1 MNRPSFLEPPSRDV
15 ILNGPVIRVLLRL
28 GVPVAIGEL
37 AHTLYELAD
46 IYWLGKVGRVAVA
59 APSASWPFIWAL
71 MATGIGF
78 LSAGVT
84 LVAQYKGANDEEGV
98 KKSLGQV
105 YTFATI
111 IGVLIATAGF
121 FAIPY
126 ILRLARIPPDVYP
139 YAVIYSRIEMIG
151 LIIIIY
157 WESFRAVSS
166 ASGDTVTPMKLNLIG
181 ALANALLDPVFI
193 FGLGPFP
200 RLEVAGA
207 AIATVLTRGAMG
219 IASIYMIVR
228 GHRDLKLE
236 KKYMK
241 PDKKIISLLLKVG
254 APLSAQYTGEALGFS
269 LLTVIIS
276 LGGSVAL
283 AAWGIGDRPFNMI
296 NFFIMGLLAG
306 CTVMVGQALGA
317 ERIDRA
323 WSVASTTVKMVASA
337 SFIYGSLL
345 AVFRYPV
352 VSFFIN
358 DPEVIE
364 AAAGFMLYMGPAMF
378 MFSLLQVGQ
387 AIAQG
392 SGHTKTMMAISLA
405 RLWALRNILA
415 YLLGPGPIGLGIN
428 GIWIGMSL
436 SNVISGALA
445 VAWIYRKKWLKPV
458 IKQATKQ
465 VVST

>member
-1 MNRPSFLEPPSRDV
+1 MRLSTLFEPPSREV
-15 ILNGPVIRVLLRL
+15 ILNGPVVKVLLRL
-28 GVPVAIGEL
+28 GIPVAIGEL
-37 AHTLYELAD
+37 GHTLYELAD
-46 IYWLGKVGRVAVA
+46 IYWLGRVGKIAVA

-78 LSAGVT
+78 LSAGIT
-84 LVAQYKGANDEEGV
+84 LISQYKGAGDEEGV

-111 IGVLIATAGF
+111 ISVLIATAGF

-126 ILRLARIPPDVYP
+126 ILKIARIPQDVYP
-139 YAVIYSRIEMIG
+139 QAVLYSRISMAG
-151 LIIIIY
+151 LVIIVY
-157 WESFRAVSS
+157 WEAFRAASS
-166 ASGDTVTPMKLNLIG
+166 AVGDTITPMKLNLIG
-181 ALANALLDPVFI
+181 AVANALLDPVFI
-193 FGLGPFP
+193 LGLGPIP

-219 IASIYMIVR
+219 IASLYIITH

-276 LGGSVAL
+276 MGGSVAL

-296 NFFIMGLLAG
+296 HFFLMGLLAG
-306 CTVMVGQALGA
+306 CTIMIGQALGA
-317 ERIDRA
+317 QLIDRA
-323 WSVASTTVKMVASA
+323 WRVAITTLRLIAIIS
-337 SFIYGSLL
+337 ILYGILL
-345 AVFRYPV
+345 ALYRYPV
-352 VSFFIN
+352 ASFFIN

-364 AAAGFMLYMGPAMF
+364 AAAEFMLYMGPTIV

-387 AIAQG
+387 SIAQG
-392 SGHTKTMMAISLA
+392 SGHTKTMMVISLV

-415 YLLGPGPIGLGIN
+415 YLLGPGPIGLGIK
-428 GIWIGMSL
+428 GIWIGMSI

-458 IKQATKQ
+458 IK
-465 VVST
+465 